1 MHQNFHF
8 QGIFSLRSLID
19 STVGWMRERYK
30 IQPDQD
36 LWSERQ
42 CHLLAENRAQSPSF
56 KTSGLSIWLLE
67 ANKDGLITFSLP
79 IMGRPYQKQVQES
92 PVLQTSEKLTQ
103 KFIPSINWHL
113 FSTPDVPGNFFSWVS
128 LLQMRVYPLFRGLW
142 KDSTVHFKGLRR
154 WHPRGQPAHGNFPVC
169 FVIVQYSGK
178 YTGWRDRR
186 VGC

>member
-113 FSTPDVPGNFFSWVS
+113 FSTPVFHRDCPSIHS
-128 LLQMRVYPLFRGLW
+128 PQQCA
-142 KDSTVHFKGLRR
+142 
-154 WHPRGQPAHGNFPVC
+154 PRTHLPTWFTTFWCLN
-169 FVIVQYSGK
+169 IVTSHS
-178 YTGWRDRR
+178 DREADKSH
-186 VGC
+186 